1 MTYEATQSLDL
12 LRDKG
17 YITKNRDILTKKIRW
32 DNYLKA
38 GSYLLYSIFI
48 ALVSVSFLFSK
59 ANEIDLSITSIDLVG
74 IFIALFAGLFSMGL
88 ISWIY
93 KGSLKKLFIIN
104 YYITHLINGLLLSV
118 LMIVLSLPMFSYS
131 SADLSIIN
139 ETAQIRSLIF
149 GIGLIAWSFI
159 GGVVLVIGTYRLKGV
174 FPNSWLKAKLSMVTI
189 VIFPIIAM
197 LSWSSS
203 LNPSIKE
210 IIYWV
215 QLMIF
220 LSGLLYSGFAFSYVR
235 AFKESLLADKT
246 EQEIQKIDVLRN
258 ISFLAILMSS
268 ITLAVLGIYKALPIW
283 EQWSNGEF
291 GILSFVSVVI
301 DAVVLI
307 MYLTIIIW
315 AKKMGEK
322 NKSNKFLSTIDNVIL
337 MEFISWLLLIKT
349 VVIVGFSKGVDISS
363 FMSLS
368 SCFIG
373 IFIIN
378 ISTILLGVNFPNIKN
393 TTSTIVNV
401 VAALAVLGM
410 TLFQSTY
417 PKQASSAVFE
427 STEIIILTL
436 LPFVI
441 ATSMNLSIKLLSYSK
456 IKNDHSSEG
465 KENNESL
472 NMNSKIKKS
481 ANANKVKG

>member
-12 LRDKG
+12 LSDKG

-48 ALVSVSFLFSK
+48 ALLSVSFLFSK
-59 ANEIDLSITSIDLVG
+59 ANEIDLSITSLDLIGV
-74 IFIALFAGLFSMGL
+74 FIGLFAGLFSMAL
-88 ISWIY
+88 ISWVY

-104 YYITHLINGLLLSV
+104 YYITHLINGFLLSI
-118 LMIVLSLPMFSYS
+118 LIIVLSLPMFSYS
-131 SADLSIIN
+131 NQDLSVIN
-139 ETAQIRSLIF
+139 ETSQIRSLIF
-149 GIGLIAWSFI
+149 GIGLVAWSLI
-159 GGVVLVIGTYRLKGV
+159 GSIVLMISTYKIRGV
-174 FPNSWLKAKLSMVTI
+174 FPNSWLKAKLSMI
-189 VIFPIIAM
+189 PIFIFPIISM
-197 LSWSSS
+197 LSWTSS
-203 LNPSIKE
+203 LNPSMKE

-215 QLMIF
+215 QLFTF
-220 LSGLLYSGFAFSYVR
+220 LTSLLYSGFAFSYVR
-235 AFKESLLADKT
+235 AFRESLLADKT

-268 ITLAVLGIYKALPIW
+268 ITLAILGIYKALPIW

-291 GILSFVSVVI
+291 GILSLISVSV
-301 DAVVLI
+301 DAVMLI
-307 MYLTIIIW
+307 IYLVIIIS

-349 VVIVGFSKGVDISS
+349 VVIVGFTKGVDISS

-368 SCFIG
+368 SCFIA

-401 VAALAVLGM
+401 VATLAVLGM
-410 TLFQSTY
+410 ALFQSTY
-417 PKQASSAVFE
+417 PKQASSSVFE

-441 ATSMNLSIKLLSYSK
+441 GTSINLSVKLLNYSK
-456 IKNDHSSEG
+456 IKNDKSFEEYDE
-465 KENNESL
+465 KTL
-472 NMNSKIKKS
+472 DKKS
-481 ANANKVKG
+481 ANNKVKG